1 MLTYKCTSRP
11 ALSPWLS
18 QPICSSPPSPLR
30 AAMCPHRLRMS
41 QNSPR
46 VIQQHINLLKP
57 QPFQKGRRQS
67 NFGAVVRGQHHIT
80 LSNAPFRH
88 SWLRWHAVWRTD
100 PCISL
105 SPCISLLFS
114 HLSLMSGCSLKK
126 PFSVFV
132 CFSISVPTHWPLR
145 ERREWRRS
153 PSLAQRSSWSA
164 ID

>member
-1 MLTYKCTSRP
+1 MNRPLVKVMQHGGALRYMLTYKCTSRP

-30 AAMCPHRLRMS
+30 AAMCPRRLRVS

-100 PCISL
+100 PCIFL

-114 HLSLMSGCSLKK
+114 TYLSCLGALSKSHSLSL
-126 PFSVFV
+126 SVT
-132 CFSISVPTHWPLR
+132 PYL
-145 ERREWRRS
+145 
-153 PSLAQRSSWSA
+153 
-164 ID
+164 

>member
-30 AAMCPHRLRMS
+30 AAMCPRRLRMS

-67 NFGAVVRGQHHIT
+67 NFGAVVRGATSYHSLKCAIQALLTQMTCSMKDGPVHF
-80 LSNAPFRH
+80 PFSLH
-88 SWLRWHAVWRTD
+88 
-100 PCISL
+100 L
-105 SPCISLLFS
+105 SPFL

-132 CFSISVPTHWPLR
+132 CYSISVPTHWPLR

-153 PSLAQRSSWSA
+153 PSLAQRSSWSG